1 VSAAQLIHQDSGN
14 CEWYTPT
21 EIVDAARH
29 VLGGVID
36 LDPASSEIANKR
48 VRAAQYYDHD
58 GLTRLWAG
66 RVWLNHPF
74 SREGNP
80 RWVAKAV
87 EAHAAGCEVAMI
99 CFAATSERWFRP
111 LMDFP
116 QCYLSPRTNYY
127 LPTGEKKRGVTK
139 GSVVTYMGP
148 NFYQF
153 AYRFSQMGVVMQPV
167 RARA

>member
-1 VSAAQLIHQDSGN
+1 MNSAQLINQDSGN

-21 EIVDAARH
+21 RIVDAARD

-58 GLTRLWAG
+58 GLTRPWRG

-74 SREGNP
+74 SRAANP
-80 RWVAKAV
+80 RWVKRAV
-87 EAHAAGCEVAMI
+87 DAHEAGCAVVMI
-99 CFAATSERWFRP
+99 CFAATSEAWFQP
-111 LMDFP
+111 LTRFP

-148 NFYQF
+148 DFYTF
-153 AYRFSQMGVVMQPV
+153 AYRFSQMGTVMQPV
-167 RARA
+167 RSL